1 MDELEQSLN
10 YVPTY
15 QVVERICK
23 GEKLIAKEKLAV
35 ANDKIKA
42 EKEKRKQ
49 AEQKITSA
57 IHFLKEKEITTEQ
70 IATILEIDVKEVQK
84 TLKNK
89 TLKAKE

>member
-1 MDELEQSLN
+1 M
-10 YVPTY
+10 
-15 QVVERICK
+15 
-23 GEKLIAKEKLAV
+23 V

-57 IHFLKEKEITTEQ
+57 IHFLNEKAIKTEQ

-84 TLKNK
+84 NLKNK